1 MAQLFKH
8 PNFVAMANLPLL
20 IPPSAYNFVSPMRT
34 KSEIAQLLGNRIRSL
49 RITKN
54 MTMEELAMESGMDYS
69 QISRIERGK
78 ISTSVYQIYIIT
90 SILDVGIHDFFEE
103 II

>member
-1 MAQLFKH
+1 
-8 PNFVAMANLPLL
+8 MANLPLL
-20 IPPSAYNFVSPMRT
+20 IQASKDNFVQPMRT
-34 KSEIAQLLGNRIRSL
+34 KDEFATLLGNRIRSL

-54 MTMEELAMESGMDYS
+54 LTMEELAMESELDYS

-78 ISTSVYQIYIIT
+78 INTSVYQIYMIT
-90 SILDVGIHDFFEE
+90 SVLKISINDVFED

>member
-1 MAQLFKH
+1 
-8 PNFVAMANLPLL
+8 
-20 IPPSAYNFVSPMRT
+20 MRT
-34 KSEIAQLLGNRIRSL
+34 KDEIASLLGKRIRTL

-78 ISTSVYQIYIIT
+78 INTSVYQIYLIA
-90 SILDVGIHDFFEE
+90 SILDVSVEDVFEE
-103 II
+103 VI